1 MEFKASGFSDLH
13 AINAFNIK
21 YLISASRAWY
31 KSKFLWH
38 CIWFMRLP
46 KIYMAYHAQKYSYLG
61 FTEYTVLSHE
71 LQLSLESQEHNI
83 CIDCNN
89 LLTFLIIHMSIPS
102 KLLKS
107 TLNIAVYL

>member
-21 YLISASRAWY
+21 YLISASHAWY

-46 KIYMAYHAQKYSYLG
+46 EIYMTYHAQKYSYLA
-61 FTEYTVLSHE
+61 FIEYMVLKHE
-71 LQLSLESQEHNI
+71 LQLSLES
-83 CIDCNN
+83 
-89 LLTFLIIHMSIPS
+89 
-102 KLLKS
+102 
-107 TLNIAVYL
+107 